1 MSILTEQT
9 FTNKEE
15 TRKIIDEVIQMAYE
29 SVSATMGPNGSYA
42 VINQLNKPKLT
53 KDVVS

>member
-15 TRKIIDEVIQMAYE
+15 TRAIIDEVIQMAYE
-29 SVSATMGPNGSYA
+29 SVEILRYNFYDKCLFLRIT
-42 VINQLNKPKLT
+42 
-53 KDVVS
+53 